1 VSTKRLD
8 EIDAE
13 LQILEQQIDE
23 INGLADPEGG
33 EAVRAQII
41 SERNSRLDTLIAQ
54 HTQLRTER
62 EPELARAQELE
73 VIRAAARDRARTE
86 PGDGAAPV
94 RWNGTGPEVMR
105 RVEPYEG
112 LDLVRAGVVAREDMI
127 GRAKAAVDTAPKHL
141 ADDAREKVTQL
152 LEDEGKQAPLIARH
166 MLMTGSDEYHQQFRE
181 YIQSRG
187 AYAGDVMRA
196 ALSLTDA
203 NGGYLVP
210 FTLDPTI
217 ILTNSGIQGSIRSIS
232 TNKTI
237 ATDAWHGVT
246 SAGVTAEWLGE
257 GVQAADAT
265 PTFGQP
271 TITPQKAAAWVFG
284 SYEVLADSGFAS
296 DLQML
301 LADAKMRLEEAAFA
315 TGNTGASVPRGVVA
329 AVAAV
334 TASIVSSATISS
346 FVVGDVYRVAD
357 ALRPRDA
364 SESSWIANKA
374 VFSKI
379 RQMDTSGGSAFW
391 ANLGVAVPS
400 QLLGQ
405 PIYECSTM
413 GSVIT
418 TSANILL
425 AGNFKQYYV
434 VDRIG
439 MSVLYEPMVKSTNA
453 NRPTGQAGWF
463 AFWRVGADAV
473 DPDAFRL
480 LQLHTTP
487 GFTALG

>member
-1 VSTKRLD
+1 VSLKRLD
-8 EIDAE
+8 EVDAE
-13 LQILEQQIDE
+13 LALIEQQIDE
-23 INGLADPEGG
+23 INNLTEPEGG
-33 EAVRAQII
+33 DAVRAQIL
-41 SERNSRLDTLIAQ
+41 SERDARLDDLITR
-54 HTQLRTER
+54 HKELGEER
-62 EPELARAQELE
+62 QPLLVRAQELDA
-73 VIRAAARDRARTE
+73 IRASARDRARVE
-86 PGDGAAPV
+86 PGDGTAPV
-94 RWNGTGPEVMR
+94 RWNGTGPQVMS
-105 RVEPYEG
+105 RVQPYEG
-112 LDLVRAGVVAREDMI
+112 LELVRAGVVGREDMI
-127 GRAKAAVDTAPKHL
+127 GRAKAATDTAPKHL
-141 ADDAREKVTQL
+141 PDDSREKITRL

-181 YIQSRG
+181 YIESRG

-217 ILTNSGIQGSIRSIS
+217 ILTNSGIAGSIRSIS

-257 GVQAADAT
+257 GTQAADAT

-284 SYEVLADSGFAS
+284 SYEVLADSGFAGE
-296 DLQML
+296 LQML

-315 TGNTGASVPRGVVA
+315 TGNTGASVPRGAVA

-334 TASIVSSATISS
+334 TNSIVSSATITS

-364 SESSWIANKA
+364 SSASWIANKGI
-374 VFSKI
+374 FSKI
-379 RQMDTSGGSAFW
+379 RQMDTSGSSAFW

-413 GSVIT
+413 GAVIT

-434 VDRIG
+434 VDRVG

-463 AFWRVGADAV
+463 AFWRVGADVV
-473 DPDAFRL
+473 DADAFRL

-487 GFTALG
+487 AFTALG

>member
-1 VSTKRLD
+1 VSNRLLEIDTELGLVKKRLD
-8 EIDAE
+8 ELKA
-13 LQILEQQIDE
+13 
-23 INGLADPEGG
+23 APDPEGD
-33 EAVRAQII
+33 EVARSAVLADRHKETDDLFLRWDKLQA
-41 SERNSRLDTLIAQ
+41 ERV
-54 HTQLRTER
+54 
-62 EPELARAQELE
+62 PELARAQRYADLE
-73 VIRAAARDRARTE
+73 AAAKDMARTE
-86 PGDGAAPV
+86 SGDGA
-94 RWNGTGPEVMR
+94 RYMRRGPEVMR

-112 LDLVRAGVVAREDMI
+112 LDMVRAGVVTREDMI

-141 ADDAREKVTQL
+141 QDDSREKVTLL
-152 LEDEGKQAPLIARH
+152 LEDEGKHAPLIARH
-166 MLMTGSDEYHQQFRE
+166 MLMTGSDEYHKQFRE
-181 YIQSRG
+181 YIESRG
-187 AYAGDVMRA
+187 AFAGELMRT

-237 ATDAWHGVT
+237 ATNDWNGVT

-257 GVQAADAT
+257 GTQADDKT

-271 TITPQKAAAWVFG
+271 TITPKKAAAWVFG

-301 LADAKMRLEEAAFA
+301 LADAKVRLEEAAFA
-315 TGNTGASVPRGVVA
+315 TGNTGASIPRGVVA
-329 AVAAV
+329 AVAAI
-334 TASIVSSATISS
+334 TASIVSSATITS
-346 FVVGDVYRVAD
+346 FVAGDVYRVAD

-364 SESSWIANKA
+364 SQASWIANKTIY
-374 VFSKI
+374 SKI
-379 RQMDTSGGSAFW
+379 RQMDTAGGSAFW
-391 ANLGVAVPS
+391 ANMGMGVPNE
-400 QLLGQ
+400 LLGQ
-405 PIYECSTM
+405 PQYECSTM

-463 AFWRVGADAV
+463 AFWRVGADVV

>member
-1 VSTKRLD
+1 LTTQRDLQTVQ
-8 EIDAE
+8 AE
-13 LQILEQQIDE
+13 MELIRTQIDE
-23 INGLADPEGG
+23 LENMPDPEGE
-33 EAVRAQII
+33 EALRSQIT
-41 SERNSRLDTLIAQ
+41 SERYAKTTSLIARFKE
-54 HTQLRTER
+54 LRKE
-62 EPELARAQELE
+62 EGPLIERAQELDE
-73 VIRAAARDRARTE
+73 IRAAARNIARTE
-86 PGDGAAPV
+86 SGDGAKRTPN
-94 RWNGTGPEVMR
+94 RGPQIMR
-105 RVEPYEG
+105 HVEPYEG
-112 LDLVRAGVVAREDMI
+112 LELVRAGVVGRDDMI
-127 GRAKAAVDTAPKHL
+127 GRAKSAVDNAPRHL
-141 ADDAREKVTQL
+141 SDESREKVTLL
-152 LEDEGKQAPLIARH
+152 LESEGKQAPLLARH
-166 MLMTGSDEYHQQFRE
+166 MLLTGSEEYHRQFQE
-181 YIQSRG
+181 YIENRG

-217 ILTNSGIQGSIRSIS
+217 ILTNSGIQGTIRSIS
-232 TNKTI
+232 TTKTI
-237 ATDAWHGVT
+237 VTDSWNGVT

-257 GVQAADAT
+257 GTQAADAT

-271 TITPQKAAAWVFG
+271 TITPKKAAAWVFG

-301 LADAKMRLEEAAFA
+301 LADAKIRLEEAAFA
-315 TGNTGASVPRGVVA
+315 TGNTGASVPRGIVA

-334 TASIVSSATISS
+334 TASIVSSATITS

-364 SESSWIANKA
+364 AQASWIANKGIY
-374 VFSKI
+374 SRI
-379 RQMDTSGGSAFW
+379 RQMDTAGGSAFW
-391 ANLGVAVPS
+391 ANLGMGVPS
-400 QLLGQ
+400 LLLGQ
-405 PIYECSTM
+405 PQYECSTM
-413 GSVIT
+413 GAVIT

-434 VDRIG
+434 VDRVG

-463 AFWRVGADAV
+463 AFWRVGADTV

-487 GFTALG
+487 GFTALA

>member
-1 VSTKRLD
+1 
-8 EIDAE
+8 
-13 LQILEQQIDE
+13 
-23 INGLADPEGG
+23 
-33 EAVRAQII
+33 
-41 SERNSRLDTLIAQ
+41 
-54 HTQLRTER
+54 
-62 EPELARAQELE
+62 
-73 VIRAAARDRARTE
+73 
-86 PGDGAAPV
+86 
-94 RWNGTGPEVMR
+94 M
-105 RVEPYEG
+105 
-112 LDLVRAGVVAREDMI
+112 
-127 GRAKAAVDTAPKHL
+127 
-141 ADDAREKVTQL
+141 
-152 LEDEGKQAPLIARH
+152 
-166 MLMTGSDEYHQQFRE
+166 
-181 YIQSRG
+181 
-187 AYAGDVMRA
+187 
-196 ALSLTDA
+196 
-203 NGGYLVP
+203 YLVP

-217 ILTNSGIQGSIRSIS
+217 ILTNSGIAGTIRSIS

-237 ATDAWHGVT
+237 ATDSWNGVT

-257 GVQAADAT
+257 GTQAADAT

-271 TITPQKAAAWVFG
+271 TITPKKAAAWVFG

-301 LADAKMRLEEAAFA
+301 LADAKVRLEEAAFA
-315 TGNTGASVPRGVVA
+315 TGNTGASVPRGIVA

-334 TASIVSSATISS
+334 TNSIVSSATITS

-364 SESSWIANKA
+364 SQASWIANKGI
-374 VFSKI
+374 FSKI
-379 RQMDTSGGSAFW
+379 RQMDTSGSSAFW
-391 ANLGVAVPS
+391 ANLGMAVPN

-405 PIYECSTM
+405 PVYECSTM
-413 GSVIT
+413 GAVIT

-434 VDRIG
+434 VDRVG

-463 AFWRVGADAV
+463 AFWRVGADTV